1 MRIREI
7 CVRNL
12 FGIFNHTVTMKL
24 DERITIIHG
33 KNGVGKTALLT
44 IINALLS
51 LNFYELSKIYFDDFK
66 IEFDDCSYVRVNQIN
81 QVDNNIRSN
90 KNFVLNYKKQNWSE
104 EKHFETKVLDVNTLD
119 FPLSIIEIPQLER
132 ISLRAWVNLET
143 NEILTLEDVF
153 ENFGNIL
160 PITSNYIRKPD
171 WLQELKDSINIRFIQ
186 SQRLLDL
193 SPYIINSKLE
203 QQPPMMLS
211 VAAYAH
217 ELSGLIKAK
226 LAEYGSLS
234 QSLDKSFPIR
244 LVQQKNAKSLTFEEL
259 RQKLSILEEKRSHL
273 ISAGLLEKDN
283 YPDFEVQ
290 EQIDDNTKQVL
301 SIYIDDVDKKLSLFE
316 DLAERID
323 IFKGIINQ
331 RFSYKQLNINKEKG
345 FVFNRNGSSL
355 SPDNLSSGEQHEL
368 IMLYELLFKA
378 KPNAL
383 ILIDEP
389 ELSLHVEWQVQ
400 FLRDLQK
407 ITKVSELDVLLA
419 THSPDLIHD
428 RWDLTVELKG
438 V

>member
-1 MRIREI
+1 M
-7 CVRNL
+7 
-12 FGIFNHTVTMKL
+12 
-24 DERITIIHG
+24 
-33 KNGVGKTALLT
+33 
-44 IINALLS
+44 
-51 LNFYELSKIYFDDFK
+51 
-66 IEFDDCSYVRVNQIN
+66 
-81 QVDNNIRSN
+81 
-90 KNFVLNYKKQNWSE
+90 
-104 EKHFETKVLDVNTLD
+104 
-119 FPLSIIEIPQLER
+119 
-132 ISLRAWVNLET
+132 
-143 NEILTLEDVF
+143 TLEDVF

-160 PITSNYIRKPD
+160 PITSNYIKKPD
-171 WLQELKDSINIRFIQ
+171 WLQELKDSINIRFIE
-186 SQRLLDL
+186 SQRLLNL
-193 SPYIINSKLE
+193 SPYNINSKLE

-211 VAAYAH
+211 VAAYAN

-259 RQKLSILEEKRSHL
+259 RQKLSTLEAKRSHL
-273 ISAGLLEKDN
+273 ISIGLLEKDN

-290 EQIDDNTKQVL
+290 EQIDDSTKQVL

-316 DLAERID
+316 DLAERIN

-345 FVFNRNGSSL
+345 FIFNRNGSSL

-378 KPNAL
+378 KPNSL

-438 V
+438 A

>member
-1 MRIREI
+1 MRITEI
-7 CVRNL
+7 CARNL

-33 KNGVGKTALLT
+33 KNGVGKTALLR
-44 IINALLS
+44 IINSLFR
-51 LNFYELSKIYFDDFK
+51 LNFYELSKIYFDELTIK
-66 IEFDDCSYVRVNQIN
+66 FDDCSYVRVNQIN
-81 QVDNNIRSN
+81 QVDNIKLN
-90 KNFVLNYKKQNWSE
+90 KNFVLNYKKQNWNE
-104 EKHFETKVLDVNTLD
+104 EKQFETKVLDVNTLD
-119 FPLSIIEIPQLER
+119 FPLSIIDTLPQLER
-132 ISLRAWVNLET
+132 ISLRAWVNLDT

-160 PITSNYIRKPD
+160 PITSNYIKKPD
-171 WLQELKDSINIRFIQ
+171 WLQELKDSINIRFIE

-193 SPYIINSKLE
+193 SPYNINSKLE

-211 VAAYAH
+211 VAAYAN

-259 RQKLSILEEKRSHL
+259 RHKLSTLEEKRSNL
-273 ISAGLLEKDN
+273 ISIGLLEKDN

-290 EQIDDNTKQVL
+290 EQIDDSTKQVL

-316 DLAERID
+316 DLAERIN
-323 IFKGIINQ
+323 IFKEIINQ

-345 FVFNRNGSSL
+345 FIFNRNGSSL

-378 KPNAL
+378 KPNSL

-438 V
+438 A